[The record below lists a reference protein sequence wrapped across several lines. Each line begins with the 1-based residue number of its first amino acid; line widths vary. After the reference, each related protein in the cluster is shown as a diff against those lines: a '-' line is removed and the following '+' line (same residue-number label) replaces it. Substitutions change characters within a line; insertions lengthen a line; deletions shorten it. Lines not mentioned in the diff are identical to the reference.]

1 MINFK
6 NSRLLRKKEKQMIL
20 IATISFLIVT
30 IIILLLSRFFGN
42 TDDMKVSSVGTVKAS
57 FNHMIEDKKEGNVR
71 ESLDEFVEALRK
83 LDSEKVYNKTQTSF
97 SFEGDAQYK
106 NLLKK
111 CYTDIR
117 YEIIDEYPGIISVE
131 FTYPSIKEGL
141 KYAVNKEELVQSTES
156 VVEYYDKNEFVLNS
170 VQAEIKMADGV
181 IVMTPELYEVMSLGS
196 VLY

>member
-1 MINFK
+1 MLNFK
-6 NSRLLRKKEKQMIL
+6 TSRLLRKKEKQAIL
-20 IATISFLIVT
+20 IAVISLLIVT
-30 IIILLLSRFFGN
+30 VIILLLSSFFGN
-42 TDDMKVSSVGTVKAS
+42 TDEVKISSAGTVKAS
-57 FNHMIEDKKEGNVR
+57 LNHMIEEKKEGNAR
-71 ESLDEFVEALRK
+71 ESLDEFVEALRD
-83 LDSEKVYNKTQTSF
+83 LDSEKVYNKTHTRF

-117 YEIIDEYPGIISVE
+117 YEIKDEAPDGISVE
-131 FTYPSIKEGL
+131 FIYPSIKEGL

-156 VVEYYDKNEFVLNS
+156 VVEYYDKNKFVLNTI
-170 VQAEIKMADGV
+170 QAEIKMADGV

>member
-42 TDDMKVSSVGTVKAS
+42 TDDMKVSSAGTVKAS

-83 LDSEKVYNKTQTSF
+83 LDSEKVYNKTQTRF